1 MNRKINCVILFAVW
15 AVLMFFVSAPA
26 RAEDGV
32 AVSQDGTTIAFSVY
46 GEGEPALIFVHGWCC
61 NRSVWKNQ
69 VPYFEKEYKVVTL
82 DLAGHGAS
90 GPERDVYSMEA
101 FGEDV
106 AAVVRQIQAS
116 QVVLIG
122 HSMSGIVIIEAAEI
136 IPDKVLALI
145 GIDTMQD
152 FEETYTPEQIEE
164 HLKPFRDDF
173 KTTVDSFVRGMFV
186 EGTDPELMDD
196 VAGMMSG
203 ASQKTGVS
211 AMEEMMKMSYIT
223 DPPHIKVP
231 VWCLN
236 ADLWPTKPEVNRKYV
251 PEFNLRLMP
260 DRGHFIMLEDPDEF
274 NRELDGIIKE
284 IKADALDEEAG
295 GDY

>member
-1 MNRKINCVILFAVW
+1 MNRKNKCVILFAIG
-15 AVLMFFVSAPA
+15 AVLMFFVPAPA

-32 AVSQDGTTIAFSVY
+32 AVSQDGTPIAFSVY

-61 NRSVWKNQ
+61 NRSVWKTQ

-90 GPERDVYSMEA
+90 GTERDVYSMEA

-116 QVVLIG
+116 QIILIG
-122 HSMSGIVIIEAAEI
+122 HSMSGGMIIEAAEI
-136 IPDKVLALI
+136 IPDHVIALI

-186 EGTDPELMDD
+186 EGTDPKLMDD

-211 AMEEMMKMSYIT
+211 AME
-223 DPPHIKVP
+223 
-231 VWCLN
+231 
-236 ADLWPTKPEVNRKYV
+236 
-251 PEFNLRLMP
+251 
-260 DRGHFIMLEDPDEF
+260 
-274 NRELDGIIKE
+274 
-284 IKADALDEEAG
+284 
-295 GDY
+295 